1 MGHQMGHFVRPQIHP
16 IYAAAG
22 ALLLFGALQATI
34 VPLAVVGHVST
45 VVNGQFNIYA
55 LLIAL
60 IDWVAC
66 VASIFLGMKL
76 TRREP
81 VMVASFLATV
91 LSIWHLGM
99 IFALFHFAQ
108 TLEDN
113 IVPYLVVAFG
123 GLIVTGA
130 VLVMGYER
138 RTAVSSGSLANRK
151 ALEDLARQSVYGQAL
166 STAGLSG
173 SQGDTSANT
182 SKFNDAGKQNETGR
196 SHVLPR
202 TLSLTE
208 AEERSASFFD
218 LDLIML
224 EAELFK
230 ISPNHQAYISA
241 LRLGIAIE
249 KDMGFVN
256 CRARTF
262 TFSELMKDVCTR
274 LSSGHSEAI
283 EQSFESR
290 NLEGSQWPTMA
301 ESFGTY
307 ASSDRLVRRKIIAS
321 LEDAIV
327 AAQLLAARRSE
338 RPAGDD
344 LEGDCPD
351 DINPLS
357 ELEEKI
363 LATIK

>member
-1 MGHQMGHFVRPQIHP
+1 M
-16 IYAAAG
+16 
-22 ALLLFGALQATI
+22 
-34 VPLAVVGHVST
+34 PLAVNGHVSA
-45 VVNGQFNIYA
+45 VVSGEFNGYA

-60 IDWVAC
+60 VDWVAC
-66 VASIFLGMKL
+66 IASIFVGMKL

-91 LSIWHLGM
+91 LSVWHLGM

-123 GLIVTGA
+123 GLLVTGA

-138 RTAVSSGSLANRK
+138 RTAMSSGSLANRK
-151 ALEDLARQSVYGQAL
+151 ALEELAKQSVYGQAL

-173 SQGDTSANT
+173 TSSDSGDSHDGH
-182 SKFNDAGKQNETGR
+182 KIGGDATR
-196 SHVLPR
+196 SSGLPR

-224 EAELFK
+224 EAELLK
-230 ISPNHQAYISA
+230 IKPNHEAYISA
-241 LRLGIAIE
+241 LRLGVAIE

-274 LSSGHSEAI
+274 LSSEPALK
-283 EQSFESR
+283 E
-290 NLEGSQWPTMA
+290 LPTDLVKVSQWTSLA
-301 ESFGTY
+301 DSFGTY
-307 ASSDRLVRRKIIAS
+307 ANSDRLLRRKVIAS
-321 LEDAIV
+321 CEDALV
-327 AAQLLAARRSE
+327 AAQLLAAMHSQ
-338 RPAGDD
+338 RPEGSDVDVTDGD
-344 LEGDCPD
+344 GQ
-351 DINPLS
+351 NPLS